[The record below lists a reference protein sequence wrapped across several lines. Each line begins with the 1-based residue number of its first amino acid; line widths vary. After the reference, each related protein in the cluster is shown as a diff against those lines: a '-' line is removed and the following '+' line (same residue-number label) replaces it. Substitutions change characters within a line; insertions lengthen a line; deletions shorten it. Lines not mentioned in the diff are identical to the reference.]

1 MKREE
6 FTNRVEK
13 RIDLIRQ
20 TLLTKHKEYAKDDN
34 VFRNF
39 DEAAG
44 GFSLH
49 GSSSEVLWSY
59 MTKHLV
65 SIKDIVADKKPIDT
79 TIVSEKIGDVI
90 NYLILLEAMLNQ
102 QGEKHCKLKEAYEK
116 SKIYNES
123 VNRLAHAKSQYD
135 KRFQYNKSVDRLSMW
150 TSDYTKNTDMLGL
163 VNMSK
168 NGTDH
173 DIDKVNYNTNGDKGY

>member
-1 MKREE
+1 MTKEDFSR
-6 FTNRVEK
+6 RVEK
-13 RIDLIRQ
+13 RIDLVRQ

-44 GFSLH
+44 GLSLH
-49 GSSSEVLWSY
+49 GSSAEVLWSY

-65 SIKDIVADKKPIDT
+65 SIKDIVADKKPADPA
-79 TIVSEKIGDVI
+79 IVSEKIGDVI

-116 SKIYNES
+116 SK
-123 VNRLAHAKSQYD
+123 L
-135 KRFQYNKSVDRLSMW
+135 YNKSVDRLSMW

-168 NGTDH
+168 NGSDH

>member
-1 MKREE
+1 MTRED
-6 FTNRVEK
+6 FSRRVEK
-13 RIDLIRQ
+13 RIDLVRQ

-44 GFSLH
+44 GLSLH
-49 GSSSEVLWSY
+49 GSSAEVLWSY

-65 SIKDIVADKKPIDT
+65 SIKDIVADKKPVDT
-79 TIVSEKIGDVI
+79 EIVSEKIGDVI

-102 QGEKHCKLKEAYEK
+102 QGEKHCKLKEAY
-116 SKIYNES
+116 
-123 VNRLAHAKSQYD
+123 AKA
-135 KRFQYNKSVDRLSMW
+135 KLYNKSIDRLSMW

-163 VNMSK
+163 VNMAK

>member
-1 MKREE
+1 MTRED
-6 FTNRVEK
+6 FSRRVEK

-44 GFSLH
+44 GLSLH
-49 GSSSEVLWSY
+49 STSPEVLWSY

-65 SIKDIVADKKPIDT
+65 SIKDIVSDNVPVT
-79 TIVSEKIGDVI
+79 SEVVSEKIGDVI

-102 QGEKHCKLKEAYEK
+102 RCERHCKLKEAYDKYK
-116 SKIYNES
+116 S
-123 VNRLAHAKSQYD
+123 
-135 KRFQYNKSVDRLSMW
+135 YNKESVDRLSMW

-163 VNMSK
+163 VKMAN
-168 NGTDH
+168 NGSDN
-173 DIDKVNYNTNGDKGY
+173 DIDKVKYYNKPGEEKGY

>member
-1 MKREE
+1 MTREE
-6 FTNRVEK
+6 FSKKVEK
-13 RIDLIRQ
+13 RINLVRQ

-49 GSSSEVLWSY
+49 STSAEVLWSY

-65 SIKDIVADKKPIDT
+65 SIKDIVVDNKPVKPEV
-79 TIVSEKIGDVI
+79 VSEKIGDVI

-102 QGEKHCKLKEAYEK
+102 QSEKHCKLKEAYNK
-116 SKIYNES
+116 
-123 VNRLAHAKSQYD
+123 AKL
-135 KRFQYNKSVDRLSMW
+135 YNKDSVERLSMW
-150 TSDYTKNTDMLGL
+150 TSDYSNNVDMLGL
-163 VNMSK
+163 VKMAK
-168 NGTDH
+168 NGSDH
-173 DIDKVNYNTNGDKGY
+173 DIDRINYNSKGDNGY

>member
-44 GFSLH
+44 GLSLH
-49 GSSSEVLWSY
+49 GTSSEVLWSY

-65 SIKDIVADKKPIDT
+65 SIKDIVADKKPVDT
-79 TIVSEKIGDVI
+79 AVVSEKIGDII

-116 SKIYNES
+116 SK
-123 VNRLAHAKSQYD
+123 L
-135 KRFQYNKSVDRLSMW
+135 YNKSVDRLSMW

-163 VNMSK
+163 VNMTK
-168 NGTDH
+168 NGSDN
-173 DIDKVNYNTNGDKGY
+173 DIDKVKYYTKPGEEKGY

>member
-1 MKREE
+1 MTREE
-6 FTNRVEK
+6 FTKKVEK

-44 GFSLH
+44 GLSLH

-65 SIKDIVADKKPIDT
+65 SIKDIVANGKPAEAEV
-79 TIVSEKIGDVI
+79 VSEKIGDVI
-90 NYLILLEAMLNQ
+90 NYLILLEAMLNE
-102 QGEKHCKLKEAYEK
+102 QGYKHCKLKEAY
-116 SKIYNES
+116 
-123 VNRLAHAKSQYD
+123 D
-135 KRFQYNKSVDRLSMW
+135 KHKLYNKTDIDRLSMW

-163 VNMSK
+163 VKMANNNPFSK
-168 NGTDH
+168 GSDH
-173 DIDKVNYNTNGDKGY
+173 DVDKVRYHNKPGEERGY

>member
-39 DEAAG
+39 DDAAG
-44 GFSLH
+44 GLSLH
-49 GSSSEVLWSY
+49 GTSSEVLWSY

-65 SIKDIVADKKPIDT
+65 SIKDIVADKKPVDT
-79 TIVSEKIGDVI
+79 AVVSEKIGDVI

-116 SKIYNES
+116 SK
-123 VNRLAHAKSQYD
+123 L
-135 KRFQYNKSVDRLSMW
+135 YNKSVDRLSMW

-163 VNMSK
+163 VKMPGN
-168 NGTDH
+168 DH

>member
-1 MKREE
+1 MTRED
-6 FTNRVEK
+6 FSRRVEK

-20 TLLTKHKEYAKDDN
+20 TLLAKHKEYAVDDN

-49 GSSSEVLWSY
+49 STSPEVLWSY

-65 SIKDIVADKKPIDT
+65 SIKDIVSDNVPVT
-79 TIVSEKIGDVI
+79 SEVVSEKIGDVI

-102 QGEKHCKLKEAYEK
+102 RCERHCKLKEAY
-116 SKIYNES
+116 
-123 VNRLAHAKSQYD
+123 D
-135 KRFQYNKSVDRLSMW
+135 KYKLYNKESVDRLSMW

-163 VNMSK
+163 VKMTSN
-168 NGTDH
+168 
-173 DIDKVNYNTNGDKGY
+173 DIDKIKYNTNGDKGY

>member
-1 MKREE
+1 MTRED
-6 FTNRVEK
+6 FSNRVEK
-13 RIDLIRQ
+13 RVDLIRQ
-20 TLLTKHKEYAKDDN
+20 TLLTKHKEYAKNDN

-44 GFSLH
+44 GLSLH
-49 GSSSEVLWSY
+49 GSSAEVLWSY

-65 SIKDIVADKKPIDT
+65 SIKDIVADKKPADPA
-79 TIVSEKIGDVI
+79 IVSEKIGDVI

-116 SKIYNES
+116 SK
-123 VNRLAHAKSQYD
+123 L
-135 KRFQYNKSVDRLSMW
+135 YNKSVDRLSMW

-168 NGTDH
+168 NGSDH

>member
-1 MKREE
+1 MTRED
-6 FTNRVEK
+6 FSRRVEK

-44 GFSLH
+44 GLSLH
-49 GSSSEVLWSY
+49 STSAEVLWSY

-65 SIKDIVADKKPIDT
+65 SIKDIVSDNVPVT
-79 TIVSEKIGDVI
+79 NGLVSEKIGDVI
-90 NYLILLEAMLNQ
+90 NYLVLLEAMLN
-102 QGEKHCKLKEAYEK
+102 EKDERHCKLKEAYEK
-116 SKIYNES
+116 HK
-123 VNRLAHAKSQYD
+123 L
-135 KRFQYNKSVDRLSMW
+135 YNKTAVDRLSMW

-163 VNMSK
+163 VKMAS
-168 NGTDH
+168 NGSDH
-173 DIDKVNYNTNGDKGY
+173 DIDKVKYSNQPGEETGY

>member
-1 MKREE
+1 MTRED
-6 FTNRVEK
+6 FSNRVEK
-13 RIDLIRQ
+13 RIDLVRQ
-20 TLLTKHKEYAKDDN
+20 SLLTKHKEYAKDDN

-49 GSSSEVLWSY
+49 STSAEVLWSY

-65 SIKDIVADKKPIDT
+65 SIKDIVADNKPVDPT
-79 TIVSEKIGDVI
+79 VVSEKIGDVI

-116 SKIYNES
+116 SK
-123 VNRLAHAKSQYD
+123 L
-135 KRFQYNKSVDRLSMW
+135 YNKSVDRLSMW

-173 DIDKVNYNTNGDKGY
+173 DIDKVNYNSNGDKGY

>member
-1 MKREE
+1 MTRED
-6 FTNRVEK
+6 FSNRVEK

-20 TLLTKHKEYAKDDN
+20 TLLTKHKEYAQDDN

-49 GSSSEVLWSY
+49 STSAEVLWSY

-65 SIKDIVADKKPIDT
+65 SIKDIVAENKAADPAVI
-79 TIVSEKIGDVI
+79 SEKIGDVI
-90 NYLILLEAMLNQ
+90 NYLILLEAMLNEK
-102 QGEKHCKLKEAYEK
+102 GERHCKLKEAY
-116 SKIYNES
+116 
-123 VNRLAHAKSQYD
+123 AKA
-135 KRFQYNKSVDRLSMW
+135 KQYNKSVDRLSMW

-163 VNMSK
+163 VSMAK
-168 NGTDH
+168 NGSDH
-173 DIDKVNYNTNGDKGY
+173 DIDKINYNTNGDKGY

>member
-1 MKREE
+1 MTRED
-6 FTNRVEK
+6 FSRRVEK
-13 RIDLIRQ
+13 RIDLVRQ

-39 DEAAG
+39 DDAAG

-49 GSSSEVLWSY
+49 STSAEVLWSY

-65 SIKDIVADKKPIDT
+65 SIKDIVADNTPVT
-79 TIVSEKIGDVI
+79 NELVSEKIGDVI
-90 NYLILLEAMLNQ
+90 NYLILLEAMLNEK
-102 QGEKHCKLKEAYEK
+102 GERHYKLKEAYVK
-116 SKIYNES
+116 SKLYG
-123 VNRLAHAKSQYD
+123 KSL
-135 KRFQYNKSVDRLSMW
+135 DRLSMW

-163 VNMSK
+163 VKMAS

-173 DIDKVNYNTNGDKGY
+173 DIDKINYNSNGDKGY

>member
-1 MKREE
+1 MTRED
-6 FTNRVEK
+6 FSNRVEK
-13 RIDLIRQ
+13 RIDLVRQ
-20 TLLTKHKEYAKDDN
+20 SLLTKHKEYAKDDN

-44 GFSLH
+44 GLSLH
-49 GSSSEVLWSY
+49 GSSAEVLWSY
-59 MTKHLV
+59 MTKHLT
-65 SIKDIVADKKPIDT
+65 SIKDIVADKKPVDPAV
-79 TIVSEKIGDVI
+79 VSEKIGDVI

-116 SKIYNES
+116 SK
-123 VNRLAHAKSQYD
+123 L
-135 KRFQYNKSVDRLSMW
+135 YNKSVDRLSMW

-173 DIDKVNYNTNGDKGY
+173 DIDKVNYNSNGDKGY

>member
-1 MKREE
+1 MTREE
-6 FTNRVEK
+6 FTKRVEK
-13 RIDLIRQ
+13 RIDLVRQ

-49 GSSSEVLWSY
+49 STSAEVLWSY

-65 SIKDIVADKKPIDT
+65 SIKDIVSDNVPVDNAV
-79 TIVSEKIGDVI
+79 VSEKIGDVI
-90 NYLILLEAMLNQ
+90 NYLILLEAMLN
-102 QGEKHCKLKEAYEK
+102 EKCERHCKLKEAYK
-116 SKIYNES
+116 K
-123 VNRLAHAKSQYD
+123 HK
-135 KRFQYNKSVDRLSMW
+135 QYNKSVDRLSMW

-163 VNMSK
+163 VKMAA
-168 NGTDH
+168 NGSDNN
-173 DIDKVNYNTNGDKGY
+173 IDKINYNTNGDKGY

>member
-39 DEAAG
+39 DDAAG
-44 GFSLH
+44 GLSLH
-49 GSSSEVLWSY
+49 GTSSEVLWSY

-65 SIKDIVADKKPIDT
+65 SIKDIVADKKPVDT
-79 TIVSEKIGDVI
+79 AVVSEKIGDVI

-102 QGEKHCKLKEAYEK
+102 QGEKHCKLKEAY
-116 SKIYNES
+116 
-123 VNRLAHAKSQYD
+123 D
-135 KRFQYNKSVDRLSMW
+135 KVKLYNKSVDRLSMW

-163 VNMSK
+163 VNMVK
-168 NGTDH
+168 NGSDK
-173 DIDKVNYNTNGDKGY
+173 DIDKVKYHTEPGEEKGY

>member
-1 MKREE
+1 MTRED
-6 FTNRVEK
+6 FSRRVEK
-13 RIDLIRQ
+13 RIDLVRQ
-20 TLLTKHKEYAKDDN
+20 SLLTKHKEYAKDDN

-44 GFSLH
+44 GLSLH
-49 GSSSEVLWSY
+49 GSSAEVLWSY

-65 SIKDIVADKKPIDT
+65 SIKDIVADNKPVDT
-79 TIVSEKIGDVI
+79 AVVSEKIGDII

-116 SKIYNES
+116 SKLYG
-123 VNRLAHAKSQYD
+123 KSL
-135 KRFQYNKSVDRLSMW
+135 DRLSMW

-163 VNMSK
+163 VKMAA
-168 NGTDH
+168 NGSDH
-173 DIDKVNYNTNGDKGY
+173 DLDKVNYNTNGDKGY

>member
-1 MKREE
+1 MTRED
-6 FTNRVEK
+6 FSRRVEK
-13 RIDLIRQ
+13 RIDLVRQ

-44 GFSLH
+44 GLSLH
-49 GSSSEVLWSY
+49 GSSAEVLWSY

-65 SIKDIVADKKPIDT
+65 SIKDIVANNKPVDT
-79 TIVSEKIGDVI
+79 TVVSEKIGDII

-102 QGEKHCKLKEAYEK
+102 QGEKHCKLKEAY
-116 SKIYNES
+116 
-123 VNRLAHAKSQYD
+123 AKH
-135 KRFQYNKSVDRLSMW
+135 KLYNKSVDRLSMW

-163 VNMSK
+163 VNMPK
-168 NGTDH
+168 NGSDH
-173 DIDKVNYNTNGDKGY
+173 DIDKVNYNSNGDKGY

>member
-1 MKREE
+1 MKRED
-6 FTNRVEK
+6 FSRRVEK

-44 GFSLH
+44 GLSLH
-49 GSSSEVLWSY
+49 STSAEVLWSY

-65 SIKDIVADKKPIDT
+65 SIKDIVSDNVPVT
-79 TIVSEKIGDVI
+79 NEVVSEKIGDVI
-90 NYLILLEAMLNQ
+90 NYLILLEAMLNEK
-102 QGEKHCKLKEAYEK
+102 GERHCKLKEAY
-116 SKIYNES
+116 
-123 VNRLAHAKSQYD
+123 D
-135 KRFQYNKSVDRLSMW
+135 KYKQYNKESIDRLSMW

-163 VNMSK
+163 VKMTAN
-168 NGTDH
+168 DV
-173 DIDKVNYNTNGDKGY
+173 DKVKYNTNGDKGY

>member
-1 MKREE
+1 MTRED
-6 FTNRVEK
+6 FSRRVEK
-13 RIDLIRQ
+13 RIDLVRQ

-49 GSSSEVLWSY
+49 STSSEVLWSY

-65 SIKDIVADKKPIDT
+65 SIKDIVADNKPVDT
-79 TIVSEKIGDVI
+79 AVVSEKIGDVI
-90 NYLILLEAMLNQ
+90 NYLILLEAMLNE
-102 QGEKHCKLKEAYEK
+102 QGEKHCKLKEAY
-116 SKIYNES
+116 
-123 VNRLAHAKSQYD
+123 D
-135 KRFQYNKSVDRLSMW
+135 KHKLYNKSVDRLSMW

-168 NGTDH
+168 NGNDQ
-173 DIDKVNYNTNGDKGY
+173 DIDKVNYNSNGDKGY

>member
-1 MKREE
+1 MTRED
-6 FTNRVEK
+6 FSRRVEK
-13 RIDLIRQ
+13 RIDLVRQ
-20 TLLTKHKEYAKDDN
+20 SLLTKHKEYAKDDN

-44 GFSLH
+44 GLSLH
-49 GSSSEVLWSY
+49 GSSAEVLWSY

-65 SIKDIVADKKPIDT
+65 SIKDIVADNKSADPAV
-79 TIVSEKIGDVI
+79 VSEKIGDII

-116 SKIYNES
+116 SK
-123 VNRLAHAKSQYD
+123 L
-135 KRFQYNKSVDRLSMW
+135 YNKSVDRLSMW

-168 NGTDH
+168 NGSDH
-173 DIDKVNYNTNGDKGY
+173 DIDKVNYNSNGDKGY

>member
-1 MKREE
+1 MTRDKFSKE
-6 FTNRVEK
+6 VEK

-49 GSSSEVLWSY
+49 STSPQVLWSY

-65 SIKDIVADKKPIDT
+65 SIKDIVAEGKPAKPAV
-79 TIVSEKIGDVI
+79 VSEKIGDVI
-90 NYLILLEAMLNQ
+90 NYLILLEAMLNE
-102 QGEKHCKLKEAYEK
+102 QGYYRCKLKEAYD
-116 SKIYNES
+116 KIN
-123 VNRLAHAKSQYD
+123 QYD
-135 KRFQYNKSVDRLSMW
+135 KSVDRLSMW

-163 VNMSK
+163 VKMTGNDK
-168 NGTDH
+168 
-173 DIDKVNYNTNGDKGY
+173 DIDKLKYNTNGDKGY

>member
-1 MKREE
+1 MTRED
-6 FTNRVEK
+6 FSNRVEK
-13 RIDLIRQ
+13 RIDLVRQ
-20 TLLTKHKEYAKDDN
+20 SLLTKHKEYAKDDN

-44 GFSLH
+44 GLSLH
-49 GSSSEVLWSY
+49 GTSAEVLWSY

-65 SIKDIVADKKPIDT
+65 SIKDIVADNKPVDPAV
-79 TIVSEKIGDVI
+79 VSEKIGDVI

-116 SKIYNES
+116 SK
-123 VNRLAHAKSQYD
+123 L
-135 KRFQYNKSVDRLSMW
+135 YNKSVDRLSMW

-163 VNMSK
+163 VNMAK
-168 NGTDH
+168 NGSDD
-173 DIDKVNYNTNGDKGY
+173 DIDKVNYNSNGDKGY

>member
-1 MKREE
+1 MTRED
-6 FTNRVEK
+6 FSRRVEK
-13 RIDLIRQ
+13 RIDLVRQ

-44 GFSLH
+44 GLSLH
-49 GSSSEVLWSY
+49 GSSAEVLWSY

-65 SIKDIVADKKPIDT
+65 SIKDIVADNKPVDAAV
-79 TIVSEKIGDVI
+79 VSEKIGDVI
-90 NYLILLEAMLNQ
+90 NYLILLEAMLNE
-102 QGEKHCKLKEAYEK
+102 QGEKDCKLKEAYEK
-116 SKIYNES
+116 HK
-123 VNRLAHAKSQYD
+123 L
-135 KRFQYNKSVDRLSMW
+135 YNKSIDRLSMW

-173 DIDKVNYNTNGDKGY
+173 DIDKVNYNSNGDKGY

>member
-1 MKREE
+1 MTRED
-6 FTNRVEK
+6 FSNRVEK
-13 RIDLIRQ
+13 RIDLVRQ
-20 TLLTKHKEYAKDDN
+20 SLLTKHKEYAKDDN

-44 GFSLH
+44 GLSLH
-49 GSSSEVLWSY
+49 GSSAEVLWSY

-65 SIKDIVADKKPIDT
+65 SIKDIVADNKSADPA
-79 TIVSEKIGDVI
+79 IVSEKIGDVI
-90 NYLILLEAMLNQ
+90 NYLILLEAMLNE
-102 QGEKHCKLKEAYEK
+102 QGEKDCKLKEAYEK
-116 SKIYNES
+116 HK
-123 VNRLAHAKSQYD
+123 L
-135 KRFQYNKSVDRLSMW
+135 YNKSIDRLSMW

-173 DIDKVNYNTNGDKGY
+173 DIDKVNYNSNGDKGY

>member
-1 MKREE
+1 MTREE
-6 FTNRVEK
+6 FSKRVEK
-13 RIDLIRQ
+13 RIDLVRQ

-49 GSSSEVLWSY
+49 STSAEVLWSY

-65 SIKDIVADKKPIDT
+65 SIKDIVANNKPVDASV
-79 TIVSEKIGDVI
+79 VSEKIGDVI

-102 QGEKHCKLKEAYEK
+102 QGEKHCKLKEAYNK
-116 SKIYNES
+116 VK
-123 VNRLAHAKSQYD
+123 L
-135 KRFQYNKSVDRLSMW
+135 YNKSVDRLSMW

-163 VNMSK
+163 VSMAK
-168 NGTDH
+168 NGSDH
-173 DIDKVNYNTNGDKGY
+173 DIDKINYNTNGDKGY